1 MRNARPIG
9 AGIFNKFYNFGRTFN
24 INTMELKDVK
34 TKEDLEKLDPKQKK
48 TFKMVGI
55 IIAVLSIFLLAKL
68 CMPSEEVIEEGWQDT
83 YIVGLDPENTWL
95 NVKQWGFE
103 VKMNFDADWGNSW
116 TCTRQ
121 DYGIKQ
127 TVVIFS
133 PKAETKASSVTFTV
147 QVDPGTDINEGR
159 QFAEKVATI
168 IYDSADPLK
177 AQQFVSDNYNT
188 DNASIVIGDA
198 QFTMRTPSVYVRV
211 LEIQKYNE

>member
-1 MRNARPIG
+1 
-9 AGIFNKFYNFGRTFN
+9 
-24 INTMELKDVK
+24 
-34 TKEDLEKLDPKQKK
+34 
-48 TFKMVGI
+48 
-55 IIAVLSIFLLAKL
+55 
-68 CMPSEEVIEEGWQDT
+68 
-83 YIVGLDPENTWL
+83 
-95 NVKQWGFE
+95 
-103 VKMNFDADWGNSW
+103 MNFDAEWGNSW

-147 QVDPGTDINEGR
+147 QVEPDTDINEGR

-168 IYDSADPLK
+168 IYDSADPSK

-188 DNASIVIGDA
+188 DNASVVIGDA
-198 QFTMRTPSVYVRV
+198 QFTMKAPSDYVRV